1 MRKIKVVALALSVCV
16 SLSAQETVKLG
27 ATSNNL
33 RILYDA
39 LAPAYREAGL
49 TPEWLELPGARL
61 AAEAQA
67 GNLDAMVVAS
77 GSLSKQLSA
86 GYAAIGFGAGAL
98 GYSRLYM
105 YVRAEDVGKYKPDPA
120 TWSGISIGEIA
131 EVGPSAAFGF
141 PKNVPGVKI
150 VTAPTYESV
159 IKMLASG
166 RFDFMVNPQ
175 GGIEQFVID
184 LGLKGKIVRV
194 DEPLLTIDYWHLVNN
209 RYADKIPALKKAIE
223 RHHVE
228 IDAAVARLL
237 NR

>member
-1 MRKIKVVALALSVCV
+1 MALCAVV
-16 SLSAQETVKLG
+16 SLGAQETVKLG

-49 TPEWLELPGARL
+49 DTEWLELPGVRL
-61 AAEAQA
+61 AAEAQS
-67 GNLDAMVVAS
+67 GNLDAMVVAN
-77 GSLSKQLSA
+77 GSLAKQLSA
-86 GYAAIGFGAGAL
+86 GYTAIGIGKEAL

-105 YVRAEDVGKYKPDPA
+105 YVRTEDVGKYKSDPA
-120 TWSGISIGEIA
+120 TWSGLSIGEIA
-131 EVGPSAAFGF
+131 EVGPSAAYGF
-141 PKNVPGVKI
+141 PKSVPGVKI
-150 VTAPTYESV
+150 ITAPTYESV

-184 LGLKGKIVRV
+184 LGLKGKIVRI
-194 DEPLLTIDYWHLVNN
+194 DEPLLTIDYWHLVSN
-209 RYADKIPALKKAIE
+209 RYADKIPALKKAIDN
-223 RHHVE
+223 HQAG
-228 IDAAVARLL
+228 IDAAVAKLL